1 MSSVQSHQSDPR
13 VLNRRTVERD
23 HRGLLE
29 HLHQG
34 QRVLDVG
41 CGTGS
46 ITAGIARL
54 VAPGGEVLGIDR
66 DADLLAIA
74 RQHHGAQEGLRFE
87 RCDVLEL
94 PATASFDIVT
104 AARVLQ
110 WSADPLKALRRMK
123 AATTPGGLVVVLDYN
138 HASNAWEPAPP
149 EEFQSFY
156 RAFLDW
162 RTVNGWSNHIASE
175 LPDLFR
181 QAGLEVRQTQNCS
194 EQVARGD
201 ADFERAVSIWA
212 DVVESL
218 GPAMV
223 AAGFLTGSKRQ
234 QASQAYRQWS
244 HDGLIHQ
251 SLSLWT
257 ITGQN
262 RA

>member
-1 MSSVQSHQSDPR
+1 MSSAQSHQSDPR

-66 DADLLAIA
+66 DAALLAIA
-74 RQHHGAQEGLRFE
+74 RQNHGSQEGLRFE
-87 RCDVLEL
+87 QCDVLEL
-94 PATASFDIVT
+94 PASAAFDVVTAS
-104 AARVLQ
+104 RVLQ

-123 AATTPGGLVVVLDYN
+123 AATTSLGLVVVLDYN
-138 HASNAWEPAPP
+138 HAENAWEPAPP
-149 EEFQSFY
+149 EAFQTFI

-162 RTVNGWSNHIASE
+162 RTVNGWSNHMASE

-181 QAGLEVRQTQNCS
+181 QAGLTVRQTRNS
-194 EQVARGD
+194 TEQVVRGQE
-201 ADFERAVSIWA
+201 DFDQAVSIWA

-223 AAGFLTGSKRQ
+223 TAGFLTDAQRL
-234 QASQAYRQWS
+234 QAEQAYRAWS
-244 HDGLIHQ
+244 RDGLQ
-251 SLSLWT
+251 RQTLSLWT
-257 ITGQN
+257 VTGQN
-262 RA
+262 GS